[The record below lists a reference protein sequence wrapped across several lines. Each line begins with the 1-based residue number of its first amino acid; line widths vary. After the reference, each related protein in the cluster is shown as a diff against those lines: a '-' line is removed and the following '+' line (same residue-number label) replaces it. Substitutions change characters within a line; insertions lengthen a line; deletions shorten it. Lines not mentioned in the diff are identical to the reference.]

1 MIRRFRT
8 IASAVLL
15 AAPAL
20 ASAAMPVIEVFKSA
34 SCGCCEAWT
43 THLKEHGFTV
53 KVNNVANPS
62 DYRQKFGIPT
72 ALGSCHSAK
81 VAGYAIEGHVPA
93 SEIKRLV
100 ASGAKARGLAVP
112 AMPLGSPG
120 MEAARSEPYDV
131 FLIAPDGRAT
141 VYKHYSAKP

>member
-1 MIRRFRT
+1 MIRSFRT

-20 ASAAMPVIEVFKSA
+20 ASAAMPVIEVFKSE

-43 THLKEHGFTV
+43 KHLKEHGFMVT
-53 KVNNVANPS
+53 VNNVANPS

-72 ALGSCHSAK
+72 ALGSCHTAK

-100 ASGAKARGLAVP
+100 ESGVKARGLAVP

-120 MEAARSEPYDV
+120 MEAGRSDPYDV
-131 FLIAPDGRAT
+131 FLVQPDGRAT
-141 VYKHYSAKP
+141 VYKHYSGES